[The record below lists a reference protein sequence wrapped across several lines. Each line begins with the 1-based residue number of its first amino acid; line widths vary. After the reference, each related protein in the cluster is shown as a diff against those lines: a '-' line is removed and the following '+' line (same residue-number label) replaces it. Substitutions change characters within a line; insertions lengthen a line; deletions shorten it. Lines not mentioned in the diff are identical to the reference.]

1 MLARLNKPQ
10 RLKAGWYIALAYL
23 CCVLAP
29 SMSFAFADGS
39 RSAPCIIEDHGP
51 GMHVHESGHDVQVHD
66 LQVQD
71 SAPVPAHTHG
81 PLMVHDHATS
91 QKDGAVPAKSPQ
103 KNADTRCCGLIS
115 VSAIAAGETVL
126 VKPAVVS
133 SPCETERYRTVADNT
148 PPGLYRPPIT

>member
-1 MLARLNKPQ
+1 MLARLNKRQ

-29 SMSFAFADGS
+29 SASFAFADGS

-51 GMHVHESGHDVQVHD
+51 GMHVHESVHD
-66 LQVQD
+66 LQIGD
-71 SAPVPAHTHG
+71 SAPAHVHG
-81 PLMVHDHATS
+81 SSTVHDHATS
-91 QKDGAVPAKSPQ
+91 HQDGAVPVKDPQ

-115 VSAIAAGETVL
+115 VSAIAAGEVAL
-126 VKPAVVS
+126 LKPAVLS